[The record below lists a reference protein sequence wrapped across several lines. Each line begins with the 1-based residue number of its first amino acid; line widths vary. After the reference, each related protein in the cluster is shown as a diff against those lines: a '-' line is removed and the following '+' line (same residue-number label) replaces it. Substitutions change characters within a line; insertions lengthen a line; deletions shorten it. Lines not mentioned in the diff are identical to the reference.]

1 MEKTITDSLMCT
13 LENLREDELKKFK
26 LKLHE
31 FPVKKC
37 WDNIPLGKLEK
48 ADVVDLSLLL
58 LKFYTGDY
66 AVQVTADVLRTIN
79 CRDEAERLLRHC
91 RKGVPVQRSQRK

>member
-1 MEKTITDSLMCT
+1 MEKTITDSLVST
-13 LENLREDELKKFK
+13 LENLRENELKKFK

-31 FPVKKC
+31 FPVEEGY
-37 WDNIPLGKLEK
+37 DNIPRGTLEK
-48 ADVVDLSLLL
+48 ADVADLSLLL
-58 LKFYTGDY
+58 LNFYTRDY

-91 RKGVPVQRSQRK
+91 RKCMPVPLKSP